1 MAKIFPLLVFF
12 LIQIACTSEN
22 RMENLSGSTSLDYSL
37 DTVLI
42 DPGEELLFVAG
53 RLYNS
58 DLSPDGKYLYNYN
71 QHDHSFEQID
81 LDEKKLVRKRP
92 FEKEGPNGTGDFFRS
107 FFLMDND
114 HVLIVTFPNP
124 LIFDLN
130 GKKLKE
136 LKFQELIT
144 DGAETDDRQA
154 FLVEMNLPDQENQYL
169 GFLRSFEAK
178 STELMRVDLNEGSTK
193 KMSIPQF
200 ENLKNFELQFTDGK
214 GYMVSG
220 PQTYLIREGGK
231 ILLGSNLRNE
241 LYQYLPETD
250 SLRVF
255 TYHSQLTENE
265 KTVPGAREF
274 DTQEG
279 FLEAIRQ
286 VRGEINFSAPV
297 WDEQN
302 KVYYRFSHKEVL
314 EEPNTES
321 FQWPSATSAEV
332 FLTLFDEN
340 LDMLAETRVADIGMP
355 PQKHFVKDGKIWM
368 FVNVE
373 DEVGFAR
380 LSMDLGRRTFPS
392 EGVSLIEN

>member
-1 MAKIFPLLVFF
+1 MAKVFPLFVFL

-22 RMENLSGSTSLDYSL
+22 QMENLSGSTSLDYSL

-81 LDEKKLVRKRP
+81 LDEKKLVRKFP
-92 FEKEGPNGTGDFFRS
+92 FEKEGPNGTGEFFKS
-107 FFLMDND
+107 FFLLDND
-114 HVLIVTFPNP
+114 HLVIISFPNP
-124 LIFDLN
+124 GVFEMS

-144 DGAETDDRQA
+144 DGGKTEDRKA
-154 FLVEMNLPDQENQYL
+154 FLVEMNLPNHDNQYL

-178 STELMRVDLNEGSTK
+178 STELMRVDLEKGSTK
-193 KMSIPQF
+193 TMSVLQF

-214 GYMVSG
+214 GYMVTG

-241 LYQYLPETD
+241 LYQYLPVTD

-255 TYHSQLTENE
+255 TYDSQLTENE
-265 KTVPGAREF
+265 KSVPGAREF

-286 VRGEINFSAPV
+286 VREEISFSAPV

-321 FQWPSATSAEV
+321 FQWPAATSAEV

-392 EGVSLIEN
+392 EGVTLNEN

>member
-22 RMENLSGSTSLDYSL
+22 QMGNLSGSTSLDYSL

-58 DLSPDGKYLYNYN
+58 DLSLDGKYLYNYN

-114 HVLIVTFPNP
+114 HILIVTFPNP

-169 GFLRSFEAK
+169 GFLSSFEAK

-214 GYMVSG
+214 GYMMSG
-220 PQTYLIREGGK
+220 PQTYLIQEGSK
-231 ILLGSNLRNE
+231 ILLGSNLTNE
-241 LYQYLPETD
+241 LYQYLPESD
-250 SLRVF
+250 SLLVK
-255 TYHSQLTENE
+255 TYQSQLTEDE
-265 KTVPGAREF
+265 KTKPTANEF
-274 DTQEG
+274 DSQG
-279 FLEAIRQ
+279 KFLEATRK
-286 VRGEINFSAPV
+286 VREEISFSPPK

-314 EEPNTES
+314 EEPDMES
-321 FQWPSATSAEV
+321 FQWPNAVEAEV
-332 FLTLFDEN
+332 YLTVFDEN
-340 LDMLAETRVADIGMP
+340 LDMLAETLLPDITMP
-355 PQKHFVKDGKIWM
+355 PQKHFVKDGMIWM

-380 LSMDLGRRTFPS
+380 LSIDLGRRSIPS
-392 EGVSLIEN
+392 EGISVNGN

>member
-1 MAKIFPLLVFF
+1 MAKYFPLTVFLLF
-12 LIQIACTSEN
+12 QLACSREKQ
-22 RMENLSGSTSLDYSL
+22 MENLSGSTSLDYSL

-53 RLYNS
+53 RLHFS
-58 DLSPDGKYLYNYN
+58 DLSPDGRYLYNFN

-114 HVLIVTFPNP
+114 HILIVTFPNP

-144 DGAETDDRQA
+144 DGAKTDDRQA
-154 FLVEMNLPDQENQYL
+154 FLVEMNFPNQENQYL

-193 KMSIPQF
+193 TMSIPQF
-200 ENLKNFELQFTDGK
+200 ENLKNFNLQFTDGK
-214 GYMVSG
+214 SAMISG
-220 PQTYLIREGGK
+220 PQTYLVREGGK

-241 LYQYLPETD
+241 IYQYQPETD

-255 TYHSQLTENE
+255 TYDSQLTDNE
-265 KTVPGAREF
+265 KTVPGASEF

-279 FLEAIRQ
+279 F
-286 VRGEINFSAPV
+286 
-297 WDEQN
+297 W
-302 KVYYRFSHKEVL
+302 K
-314 EEPNTES
+314 
-321 FQWPSATSAEV
+321 PS
-332 FLTLFDEN
+332 
-340 LDMLAETRVADIGMP
+340 
-355 PQKHFVKDGKIWM
+355 
-368 FVNVE
+368 
-373 DEVGFAR
+373 
-380 LSMDLGRRTFPS
+380 GR
-392 EGVSLIEN
+392 

>member
-1 MAKIFPLLVFF
+1 
-12 LIQIACTSEN
+12 
-22 RMENLSGSTSLDYSL
+22 MENLSGSTSLDYSL

-114 HVLIVTFPNP
+114 HILIVTFPNP

-286 VRGEINFSAPV
+286 VRGEISFSAPI

>member
-1 MAKIFPLLVFF
+1 LE
-12 LIQIACTSEN
+12 S
-22 RMENLSGSTSLDYSL
+22 LSGSTALDYSL

-53 RLYNS
+53 MLYQS

-81 LDEKKLVRKRP
+81 LDEKKLVRKLP

-107 FFLMDND
+107 FFLLDNENL
-114 HVLIVTFPNP
+114 VIISFPNP
-124 LIFDLN
+124 SIFEMS

-144 DGAETDDRQA
+144 KSGKTDERQA
-154 FLVEMNLPDQENQYL
+154 FLVAMNLSNQENQYL

-178 STELMRVDLNEGSTK
+178 STELMRFDLDQGSTK
-193 KMSIPQF
+193 TMSIPQF
-200 ENLKNFELQFTDGK
+200 ENLKDFNLQFTDGK
-214 GYMVSG
+214 SAMISG

-241 LYQYLPETD
+241 IYQYLPETD

-255 TYHSQLTENE
+255 TYQSQLNDNE
-265 KTVPGAREF
+265 KTIPGASEF

-286 VRGEINFSAPV
+286 VREEISFSAPV
-297 WDEQN
+297 WDERN

-321 FQWPSATSAEV
+321 FQWPAAISAEV
-332 FLTLFDEN
+332 YLTLFDEN
-340 LDMLAETRVADIGMP
+340 LDMLAETRIPDITMP
-355 PQKHFVKDGKIWM
+355 PQKHFVKDGKMWM

-380 LSMDLGRRTFPS
+380 LSIDMDRRSIPS
-392 EGVSLIEN
+392 EGISVNSN

>member
-1 MAKIFPLLVFF
+1 MAKIFPLLVFL

-22 RMENLSGSTSLDYSL
+22 QMETLSGSTSLDYAL
-37 DTVLI
+37 DTVII

-81 LDEKKLVRKRP
+81 LDEKKFVRKLP

-107 FFLMDND
+107 FFLLDD
-114 HVLIVTFPNP
+114 EHILIVTFPNP

-144 DGAETDDRQA
+144 DDSKTDVRQA
-154 FLVEMNLPDQENQYL
+154 FLVEMNLPEQKNQYL

-193 KMSIPQF
+193 TMSIPQF
-200 ENLKNFELQFTDGK
+200 ENLKNFSLQFTDGK
-214 GYMVSG
+214 SSMISG
-220 PQTYLIREGGK
+220 PQTYLSRKGGK

-241 LYQYLPETD
+241 IYQYLPETD

-255 TYHSQLTENE
+255 TYQSQLTDNE
-265 KTVPGAREF
+265 KTIPGASEF

-286 VRGEINFSAPV
+286 VREEISFSPPV
-297 WDEQN
+297 WDERN

-314 EEPNTES
+314 EEPDTEN
-321 FQWPSATSAEV
+321 FQWPAATSAEV
-332 FLTLFDEN
+332 YLTLFDEN
-340 LDMLAETRVADIGMP
+340 LEMLAETAVPDITMP
-355 PQKHFVKDGKIWM
+355 PQMHFVKDGKIWM

-392 EGVSLIEN
+392 EGVSLHEN

>member
-1 MAKIFPLLVFF
+1 MRTCFSLLIIPIVFWSCS
-12 LIQIACTSEN
+12 ASEQ
-22 RMENLSGSTSLDYSL
+22 MDNLSGSTSLDYSL

-53 RLYNS
+53 RLHFS
-58 DLSPDGKYLYNYN
+58 DLSPDGKYLYNFN

-81 LDEKKLVRKRP
+81 LDEKKLVRKLP

-144 DGAETDDRQA
+144 DGGKTDNRQA
-154 FLVEMNLPDQENQYL
+154 FLVAMNFPNQEDRYL

-193 KMSIPQF
+193 TMSIPQF

-214 GYMVSG
+214 SSMISG
-220 PQTYLIREGGK
+220 PQSYLIREGGK
-231 ILLGSNLRNE
+231 ILVGSNLRNE
-241 LYQYLPETD
+241 IYQYLPETD

-286 VRGEINFSAPV
+286 VRGEISFSAPV

-302 KVYYRFSHKEVL
+302 KVYYRFSYKEVL

-340 LDMLAETRVADIGMP
+340 LDMLAETRVPDIDMP

-368 FVNVE
+368 FVNVD

-380 LSMDLGRRTFPS
+380 LSMDLGRRTVPS
-392 EGVSLIEN
+392 DGVSLNEN

>member
-114 HVLIVTFPNP
+114 HILIVTFPNP